1 MILYALIYFLNGIS
15 LAFFITAGMRMF
27 FYARRTGSRPH
38 LLFAICLGWMALI
51 QVKEFFCNFIP
62 FYNYEVLGPA
72 FTFPD
77 LFTLP
82 LLSLFFFE
90 LVMPGRINL
99 RYALRLL
106 APFALLGSTYLVGLF
121 FFDRTIYLSLG
132 EVIDDLPAL
141 LPATLLLYVVYAAG
155 YCIFAFIRIVRFSL
169 LYTEQ
174 IAQAYSFTERI
185 HLRWMRWMAGIL
197 AFYLISY
204 IGIIAFTTSEN
215 YIVFTFALS
224 LAVWGVLYGCVIQYR
239 IPKIILNYWRSQSAR
254 EQQPEENVS
263 EKNERI
269 EALRAQVAEAIDTR
283 RLYLNPGLTI
293 VDMAAECGTNRTH
306 LSQFFNNELGLSFRD
321 YINRCRV
328 EHAVRLMAEHN
339 YKIEELALLAGFG
352 STTTFYRAFAKEKGE
367 TPQRWQEQH
376 AQSKAQPAE
385 STALPGAETQAAG
398 KGRCRSHGRI
408 AGPPPIRS
416 GLPRS
421 SSRLSRRAARPASIL
436 TARPIPRPIHAA
448 GSTSLPDP
456 TAPPGSPVLPF
467 RPTRPPDCHC
477 RTTAAKLPPPNC
489 RRQTATAKLPLPGN
503 FSPSPAI
510 RPTGASVASKGA
522 LRNKLE
528 NFFGFLSFIFIFVS
542 VSGRQDHDTKGTD
555 RRTGHAHVRD
565 TGHQGGAHG

>member
-62 FYNYEVLGPA
+62 FYNYNYEVLGPA

-106 APFALLGSTYLVGLF
+106 APFALLGGTYLVGLF

-155 YCIFAFIRIVRFSL
+155 YCIFAFIRIVRSSL

-239 IPKIILNYWRSQSAR
+239 IPKIILNYWQSQPAR

-385 STALPGAETQAAG
+385 SAALPGAETQAEE
-398 KGRCRSHGRI
+398 
-408 AGPPPIRS
+408 
-416 GLPRS
+416 LPEKVG
-421 SSRLSRRAARPASIL
+421 AA
-436 TARPIPRPIHAA
+436 
-448 GSTSLPDP
+448 
-456 TAPPGSPVLPF
+456 
-467 RPTRPPDCHC
+467 
-477 RTTAAKLPPPNC
+477 
-489 RRQTATAKLPLPGN
+489 AT
-503 FSPSPAI
+503 
-510 RPTGASVASKGA
+510 V
-522 LRNKLE
+522 E
-528 NFFGFLSFIFIFVS
+528 
-542 VSGRQDHDTKGTD
+542 
-555 RRTGHAHVRD
+555 
-565 TGHQGGAHG
+565 

>member
-106 APFALLGSTYLVGLF
+106 APFALLGGTYLVGLL

-215 YIVFTFALS
+215 YIVLTFALS

-239 IPKIILNYWRSQSAR
+239 IPKIILNYWRSQPAR

-328 EHAVRLMAEHN
+328 EHAVRLMADHN

-385 STALPGAETQAAG
+385 SAALPGAERRRRRRSCRKRSVPQPRSNSRTSAHSIRLAVPLIQAVAPSRPSCLDPHCPTNPPPDPRRRVNVPARSNSPARLARPPLPADPAAG
-398 KGRCRSHGRI
+398 
-408 AGPPPIRS
+408 
-416 GLPRS
+416 LP
-421 SSRLSRRAARPASIL
+421 
-436 TARPIPRPIHAA
+436 
-448 GSTSLPDP
+448 LPDYRRQ
-456 TAPPGSPVLPF
+456 TA
-467 RPTRPPDCHC
+467 
-477 RTTAAKLPPPNC
+477 AAKLPPPNC
-489 RRQTATAKLPLPGN
+489 HCQTATAGQLFTLPGHT
-503 FSPSPAI
+503 PDRCI
-510 RPTGASVASKGA
+510 RRVKRGIAKQT
-522 LRNKLE
+522 
-528 NFFGFLSFIFIFVS
+528 
-542 VSGRQDHDTKGTD
+542 
-555 RRTGHAHVRD
+555 
-565 TGHQGGAHG
+565 

>member
-27 FYARRTGSRPH
+27 FYARRTGSRPY

-106 APFALLGSTYLVGLF
+106 APFALLGGTYLVGLL

-224 LAVWGVLYGCVIQYR
+224 LA
-239 IPKIILNYWRSQSAR
+239 
-254 EQQPEENVS
+254 
-263 EKNERI
+263 
-269 EALRAQVAEAIDTR
+269 
-283 RLYLNPGLTI
+283 
-293 VDMAAECGTNRTH
+293 
-306 LSQFFNNELGLSFRD
+306 
-321 YINRCRV
+321 
-328 EHAVRLMAEHN
+328 
-339 YKIEELALLAGFG
+339 GFG

-385 STALPGAETQAAG
+385 STALPGAETQAEE
-398 KGRCRSHGRI
+398 
-408 AGPPPIRS
+408 
-416 GLPRS
+416 LPEKVG
-421 SSRLSRRAARPASIL
+421 AA
-436 TARPIPRPIHAA
+436 
-448 GSTSLPDP
+448 
-456 TAPPGSPVLPF
+456 
-467 RPTRPPDCHC
+467 
-477 RTTAAKLPPPNC
+477 
-489 RRQTATAKLPLPGN
+489 AT
-503 FSPSPAI
+503 
-510 RPTGASVASKGA
+510 V
-522 LRNKLE
+522 E
-528 NFFGFLSFIFIFVS
+528 
-542 VSGRQDHDTKGTD
+542 
-555 RRTGHAHVRD
+555 
-565 TGHQGGAHG
+565 

>member
-106 APFALLGSTYLVGLF
+106 APFALLGGTYLVGLL
-121 FFDRTIYLSLG
+121 FFDRTVYLSLD
-132 EVIDDLPAL
+132 ELIDDLPAL

-239 IPKIILNYWRSQSAR
+239 IPKIILNYWRSQPAR

-269 EALRAQVAEAIDTR
+269 EALRAQVTEAIDTR
-283 RLYLNPGLTI
+283 RLYLNPRLTI

-385 STALPGAETQAAG
+385 STALPGAETQAEE
-398 KGRCRSHGRI
+398 
-408 AGPPPIRS
+408 
-416 GLPRS
+416 LPEKVG
-421 SSRLSRRAARPASIL
+421 AA
-436 TARPIPRPIHAA
+436 
-448 GSTSLPDP
+448 
-456 TAPPGSPVLPF
+456 
-467 RPTRPPDCHC
+467 
-477 RTTAAKLPPPNC
+477 
-489 RRQTATAKLPLPGN
+489 AT
-503 FSPSPAI
+503 
-510 RPTGASVASKGA
+510 V
-522 LRNKLE
+522 E
-528 NFFGFLSFIFIFVS
+528 
-542 VSGRQDHDTKGTD
+542 
-555 RRTGHAHVRD
+555 
-565 TGHQGGAHG
+565 

>member
-106 APFALLGSTYLVGLF
+106 APFALLGGTYLVGLL
-121 FFDRTIYLSLG
+121 FFDRTVYLSLD
-132 EVIDDLPAL
+132 ELIDDLPAL

-224 LAVWGVLYGCVIQYR
+224 LAVWGMLYGCVIQYR
-239 IPKIILNYWRSQSAR
+239 IPKIILNYWRSQPAR
-254 EQQPEENVS
+254 EQQPKENVS

-328 EHAVRLMAEHN
+328 EHAVRLMADHN

-352 STTTFYRAFAKEKGE
+352 STTTFYRAFAKEKGGDA
-367 TPQRWQEQH
+367 PAVAGAARPI
-376 AQSKAQPAE
+376 QSAAGGVRRPDQSGDA
-385 STALPGAETQAAG
+385 GGGAAG
-398 KGRCRSHGRI
+398 KGRCRSSGRI
-408 AGPPPIRS
+408 AEPSFGPACRSATPVLPVPLPPDPATS
-416 GLPRS
+416 HSAG
-421 SSRLSRRAARPASIL
+421 RAAPLIQTVAPSRPSCL
-436 TARPIPRPIHAA
+436 DPHCPSNTPPSQHPCPIQQPRPSSPS
-448 GSTSLPDP
+448 GR
-456 TAPPGSPVLPF
+456 PGSPVLPF
-467 RPTRPPDCHC
+467 RPAQPPDP
-477 RTTAAKLPPPNC
+477 A
-489 RRQTATAKLPLPGN
+489 AKLPLPGN
-503 FSPSPAI
+503 SSPSPGHTPDRCI
-510 RPTGASVASKGA
+510 RRVKRGIAKQT
-522 LRNKLE
+522 
-528 NFFGFLSFIFIFVS
+528 
-542 VSGRQDHDTKGTD
+542 
-555 RRTGHAHVRD
+555 
-565 TGHQGGAHG
+565 

>member
-106 APFALLGSTYLVGLF
+106 APFALLGGTYLVGLL

-239 IPKIILNYWRSQSAR
+239 IPKIILNYWRSQPAR

-269 EALRAQVAEAIDTR
+269 EALRAQVAEAIDT
-283 RLYLNPGLTI
+283 
-293 VDMAAECGTNRTH
+293 
-306 LSQFFNNELGLSFRD
+306 
-321 YINRCRV
+321 
-328 EHAVRLMAEHN
+328 
-339 YKIEELALLAGFG
+339 GFG
-352 STTTFYRAFAKEKGE
+352 SEGSNPVWLTLM
-367 TPQRWQEQH
+367 PM
-376 AQSKAQPAE
+376 
-385 STALPGAETQAAG
+385 
-398 KGRCRSHGRI
+398 
-408 AGPPPIRS
+408 
-416 GLPRS
+416 
-421 SSRLSRRAARPASIL
+421 PASVRASRPP
-436 TARPIPRPIHAA
+436 ARSCSMSMP
-448 GSTSLPDP
+448 TSLR
-456 TAPPGSPVLPF
+456 SPV
-467 RPTRPPDCHC
+467 
-477 RTTAAKLPPPNC
+477 
-489 RRQTATAKLPLPGN
+489 
-503 FSPSPAI
+503 
-510 RPTGASVASKGA
+510 
-522 LRNKLE
+522 
-528 NFFGFLSFIFIFVS
+528 
-542 VSGRQDHDTKGTD
+542 
-555 RRTGHAHVRD
+555 
-565 TGHQGGAHG
+565 